1 MTSKKQ
7 RNSPGPTPDT
17 VKIGQDWESAVG
29 KALKKPRPKD
39 GWPEAAKKKP
49 GEKGA

>member
-1 MTSKKQ
+1 MSDQHKAQK
-7 RNSPGPTPDT
+7 GPEPER
-17 VKIGQDWESAVG
+17 VKTDMDWESAVG

-39 GWPEAAKKKP
+39 GWPEPDKKKP